1 MTTSHLPRPVGAQLS
16 RRRLF
21 ELLGLGA
28 AGTAALAA
36 CGGGGQGGGG
46 ANGGRKE
53 FHGGWPYQVPPK
65 GHFNL
70 MDGVTDA
77 IELGVYHDLIFLPG
91 GMWYWQEKK
100 WEPMLG
106 KTWEFDEAARTF
118 TYTIKDGLTWNDG
131 SPLTSKDVL
140 STFLCRRVMRQTE
153 WEFVKTIEA
162 VDDHTVVFTLDNPS
176 TVVER
181 YVVRTQVLPDAM
193 YGDFARRA
201 QELFDAGESLDSEDG
216 GKLNKDLQA
225 YRPENP
231 EQEVLTSG
239 PFRYDFSSITNA
251 QLTLVKNDKGWGADA
266 VAFDSI
272 TLYNGETTDITPV
285 VLSRQVDYAT
295 HGFPVATEKEFENKD
310 IRILRP
316 PTYFGGA
323 LFINLEAL
331 PEFTDVRARRAL
343 AYAIDRKLVAE
354 VSGKSYKAVE
364 LMAGFSDIQV
374 PDWLTEQDQAQLDP
388 YAYDPDKASALLEE
402 IGWTKQGGRWHT
414 PEGKPARYE
423 ISYPSEFFDWAA
435 TAQSLTRQLKGFGI
449 SLEMRGVT
457 FTQQPIDVDKGN
469 FEFAMQGWGASTDPH
484 PHFAFVNAL
493 FTHNI
498 PIAANQAGKGI
509 AFELTQET
517 EAFGRID
524 LEKVVNEAG
533 AGLDEE
539 KQKRNVAIAARAF
552 NELLPIIPMNERYG
566 NNPAREGVRV
576 KRWPADDDPILLNAP
591 YADNFTIMLLLSGD
605 LEPA

>member
-1 MTTSHLPRPVGAQLS
+1 MTTSHPSRSVGAQLS

-28 AGTAALAA
+28 AGTAALTA
-36 CGGGGQGGGG
+36 CGGGRQGAGG
-46 ANGGRKE
+46 ASDGRKE
-53 FHGGWPYQVPPK
+53 FHGAWPYQVPPT

-70 MDGVTDA
+70 MDGVPDA
-77 IELGVYHDLIFLPG
+77 IELGIYHDLIFLPG

-106 KTWEFDEAARTF
+106 KTWRFDEAARTF

-131 SPLTSKDVL
+131 SPITSKDVL

-153 WEFVKTIEA
+153 WEFVKAIEA

-201 QELFDAGESLDSEDG
+201 QELFDAGESLDSEEG
-216 GKLNKDLQA
+216 QKLNKDLQA
-225 YRPENP
+225 YRPKNP

-272 TLYNGETTDITPV
+272 TLYNGETTDITPI
-285 VLSRQVDYAT
+285 VLSRQIDYAT
-295 HGFPVATEKEFENKD
+295 HGFPVATEKGIENKG

-331 PEFTDVRARRAL
+331 PEFQDVRARRAL
-343 AYAIDRKLVAE
+343 AYAIDRKVVAE
-354 VSGKSYKAVE
+354 VTGKSYKAVE

-374 PDWLTEQDQAQLDP
+374 PDWLTEQDQAQLDR

-402 IGWTKQGGRWHT
+402 IGWRKQGGRWHT
-414 PEGKPARYE
+414 PEGKPASYE
-423 ISYPSEFFDWAA
+423 IIYPSEYFDWAA

-469 FEFAMQGWGASTDPH
+469 FEFAIQGWGASTDPH

-498 PIAANQAGKGI
+498 PIAANQGGKGI
-509 AFELTQET
+509 AFELIQET

-524 LEKVVNEAG
+524 LEQVVNEAG

-539 KQKRNVAIAARAF
+539 KQRRNVAIAARAF

-566 NNPAREGVRV
+566 NNPALEGVRV

-605 LEPA
+605 LQPA